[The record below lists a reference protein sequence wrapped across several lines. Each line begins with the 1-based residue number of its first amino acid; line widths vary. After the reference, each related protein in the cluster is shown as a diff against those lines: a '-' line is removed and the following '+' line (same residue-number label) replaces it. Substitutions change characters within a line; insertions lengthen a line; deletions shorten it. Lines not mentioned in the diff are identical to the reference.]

1 MKKLDT
7 LISLLAEARAEAER
21 LGPTG
26 KIIARQLDEALNEA
40 RLLSAQGG
48 RADEG
53 RRPQDLSSAN
63 DG

>member
-7 LISLLAEARAEAER
+7 LIGLLVEARAEAGR
-21 LGPTG
+21 LGAVG
-26 KIIARQLDEALNEA
+26 RIIARQLDEALSEA
-40 RLLSAQGG
+40 RLLASQDG